1 MDQISALWLV
11 VGRTNRSDLAPVGGR
26 TEKIIKAT
34 AVSGEHI
41 RSIGTTINNQSGRLL
56 TFNLNTELD
65 ATTIIQFTAV
75 SHLNCVIKVNG
86 GRPSISSW

>member
-1 MDQISALWLV
+1 MDQIWALWLAG
-11 VGRTNRSDLAPVGGR
+11 GRTNRGDLAPGGGR
-26 TEKIIKAT
+26 TRQIIKAC
-34 AVSGEHI
+34 GEHI

-86 GRPSISSW
+86 GRPTISSW

>member
-1 MDQISALWLV
+1 MDQIWALWLA
-11 VGRTNRSDLAPVGGR
+11 GGQTNRRDLAPGGGR
-26 TEKIIKAT
+26 TRQIIKAC
-34 AVSGEHI
+34 GEHI
-41 RSIGTTINNQSGRLL
+41 RSIGTIINNQSGRLL

-86 GRPSISSW
+86 GRPTISSW